1 MENPKKNL
9 DLIIHMSKIA
19 GQKINIQNSVMHP
32 CVNDGYLKKKK
43 MIPFIAA
50 LPCSYTL
57 WWLRG

>member
-1 MENPKKNL
+1 
-9 DLIIHMSKIA
+9 MSKVA

-32 CVNDGYLKKKK
+32 RINDGYLKKKK

-50 LPCSYTL
+50 LPCSYSL